1 MPPKATAPAQPPTIR
16 KRVASSKLRDE
27 NNIDEGA
34 IHARKAVAPTS
45 PSVEDVE
52 DEEVQRTFEH
62 PRNLEKLLEPSD
74 GSDEEPEE
82 VTAQGKRK
90 NQRNHSGQEKMRCVN
105 EDSEVEEERAEDERG
120 MIL

>member
-16 KRVASSKLRDE
+16 KCVASSKLRDE
-27 NNIDEGA
+27 NNIDKGA

-62 PRNLEKLLEPSD
+62 PRNLE
-74 GSDEEPEE
+74 
-82 VTAQGKRK
+82 
-90 NQRNHSGQEKMRCVN
+90 N
-105 EDSEVEEERAEDERG
+105 EFEW
-120 MIL
+120 